1 MKSSATAA
9 SLIVAGFAGGLCATS
24 LVDAAPVSGAAPL
37 AGQETVTT
45 NVTVPTF
52 ATSDSNGS
60 MIAVTGV
67 DITGSSV
74 LYLIDT
80 EARQMAC
87 YQASGGSSS
96 TQGIKL
102 VGARCID
109 LDLQLDGYKDKS
121 DYTYRQLESE
131 FASLDAAGE

>member
-24 LVDAAPVSGAAPL
+24 MVSATPPAT
-37 AGQETVTT
+37 QETATT
-45 NVTVPTF
+45 GLTVPTF

-67 DITGSSV
+67 DLTGSSV

-80 EARQMAC
+80 EARHMAC
-87 YQASGGSSS
+87 YQAAGGSSS

-102 VGARCID
+102 VGARRID

-121 DYTYRQLESE
+121 DYTYRELESE
-131 FASLDAAGE
+131 FSSLEAGGE